1 MAAIADSLEGESAME
16 KLFQEDHAQRFDFA
30 PSPENIS
37 LEKHV
42 YLVVI
47 TFELTLM

>member
-16 KLFQEDHAQRFDFA
+16 KLFQEDRAQRFDFA
-30 PSPENIS
+30 LSPENIS